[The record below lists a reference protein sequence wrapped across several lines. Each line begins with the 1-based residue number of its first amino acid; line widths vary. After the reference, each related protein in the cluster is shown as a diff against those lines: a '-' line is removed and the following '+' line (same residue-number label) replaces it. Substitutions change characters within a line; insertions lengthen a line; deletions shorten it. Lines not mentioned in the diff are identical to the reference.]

1 MKDNLNT
8 WLKEKANL
16 TASLAAGIIHSDN
29 TRFTHFY
36 SRSFANILKENAWAG
51 LLDMAHIVSR
61 QQLPTRN
68 LRWQF
73 QNAFVY
79 GSVRDDGACALIVT
93 SRNLSEEDAAV
104 LENLMTE
111 FQAL

>member
-1 MKDNLNT
+1 MNENLNN

-16 TASLAAGIIHSDN
+16 TASLAAGIIHADN

-36 SRSFANILKENAWAG
+36 SRSFANILKENVWAG
-51 LLDMAHIVSR
+51 LLDMAQIVSN
-61 QQLPTRN
+61 QKLPITN

-79 GSVRDDGACALIVT
+79 GSVREDGTCALIVT
-93 SRNLSEEDAAV
+93 SRNLSAEDAAI
-104 LENLMTE
+104 LDGLLTE